1 MLTADAASR
10 ASKAKAVAEEEMRK
24 TIMIL
29 VGDIV
34 HDLRTPITAIKTTVD
49 FLHRILPQL
58 IELAKE
64 SKSSSNLLSENSWD
78 YLQSLAPITDIQE
91 SVKMMTDFISTTLTE
106 LASAN
111 KAVSSELTKE
121 QLTQNSS
128 YRIIENS
135 INAYPFTALEKNTVT
150 AYVNYDFAFMGN
162 SILSMKIL
170 FNLIKN
176 ALEQIALNGSGKI
189 IISTR
194 KEEHFNIISIKDT
207 AGGAPAEYI
216 SQFFNGYFTTKT
228 NGTGIGLAFCKK
240 TMLSFGG
247 DIQCLS
253 VEGESMEF
261 ILKFPSLI

>member
-78 YLQSLAPITDIQE
+78 YLQ
-91 SVKMMTDFISTTLTE
+91 
-106 LASAN
+106 
-111 KAVSSELTKE
+111 
-121 QLTQNSS
+121 
-128 YRIIENS
+128 
-135 INAYPFTALEKNTVT
+135 
-150 AYVNYDFAFMGN
+150 
-162 SILSMKIL
+162 
-170 FNLIKN
+170 N